1 MTTQTM
7 IKRSPSMNET
17 HYSPVANLRPKQIVE
32 AKLEQDDTVYE
43 NVATSQNKKTTSA
56 TMTYS
61 TEKNAISTQTESAL
75 NSKPVLQKEGSFVR
89 TGSGRKLPKIP
100 DRSKTQTLPSNSSLK
115 MSELEEEFGG
125 DKSENRK
132 SRPKALEF
140 WETLETVDSADFRYN
155 TIHRMSMGRRMLPK
169 PPPNPDSHSPHARS
183 LSLDRSV
190 SNYHD
195 GKESLNSSFSE
206 HEKHRKDSSDQG
218 SVPPSPRPGV
228 HKKIPPDGCSLQS
241 SSSGGAAPGQPSPPS
256 SSDTRGEVEG
266 SSDNNSPPTS
276 VIQVNS
282 VQSWKKLF
290 SLKLF

>member
-1 MTTQTM
+1 MTTQNL
-7 IKRSPSMNET
+7 IKRSPSMNEN
-17 HYSPVANLRPKQIVE
+17 HYSPVSNIRTKAVE
-32 AKLEQDDTVYE
+32 QKDSDHIETVYE
-43 NVATSQNKKTTSA
+43 NLANNKKTSSA

-61 TEKNAISTQTESAL
+61 SEKTAISTQTESAV
-75 NSKPVLQKEGSFVR
+75 SHKPVLQKEGSFVR

-100 DRSKTQTLPSNSSLK
+100 DRTKTQTLPTGSTLRMDEIDDDYES
-115 MSELEEEFGG
+115 G
-125 DKSENRK
+125 DKSDHRK

-169 PPPNPDSHSPHARS
+169 PPPSDSHSSHARS
-183 LSLDRSV
+183 LSLDR
-190 SNYHD
+190 NYHD

-206 HEKHRKDSSDQG
+206 NEKMRKDSEQG

-241 SSSGGAAPGQPSPPS
+241 SSSSGGGAQPGQPSPPS

-276 VIQVNS
+276 VIQVICFLHAILHN
-282 VQSWKKLF
+282 F
-290 SLKLF
+290 E